1 MSDAERI
8 AWISVSPGDAE
19 TAATIGDAFERLG
32 VPRDGAG
39 LDHILRVHAEM
50 PRTLD
55 EHLAFYRGIMR
66 EPGPLTRI
74 EREIVGIA
82 VSVRNQCLY

>member
-1 MSDAERI
+1 VSDAEPI
-8 AWISVSPGDAE
+8 AWISVMPDDAD
-19 TAATIGDAFERLG
+19 AVAQIGDAFERLG
-32 VPRDGAG
+32 VPRDGTG
-39 LDHILRVHAEM
+39 LDHILRVHAQM

-74 EREIVGIA
+74 EREILGVA
-82 VSVRNQCLY
+82 VSVRNGCLY